1 MKFIYM
7 KLIYFFATGFGSGYL
22 PGIPGTFGSV
32 VGLILTYCL
41 LAFGNLALVVA
52 FFIATLLGWYCSK
65 VIMEKGDQMDPDPS
79 FIVIDE
85 IAGIMLTILLV
96 FFGIHLFSDIDDNFQ
111 GGFSWSNPWQMVAMI
126 NAFWA
131 FRLFDIL
138 KPTPIHQID
147 RKMALSGNPSIQAVG
162 IMLDDL
168 VAAVYAAIIVV
179 PIVIYSA

>member
-1 MKFIYM
+1 MKLIYM
-7 KLIYFFATGFGSGYL
+7 KLIYFIASGFGSGYL
-22 PGIPGTFGSV
+22 PKIPGTFGSL
-32 VGLILTYCL
+32 VGLVLTSCL
-41 LAFGNLALVVA
+41 LMLGNGALIIA
-52 FFIATLLGWYCSK
+52 FFIATILGWYCSK
-65 VIMEKGDQMDPDPS
+65 IIMAQGDQVDPDPS

-85 IAGIMLTILLV
+85 IAGMMLTVLLI
-96 FFGIHLFSDIDDNFQ
+96 FFGIHLFSGVDDNFR
-111 GGFSWSNPWQMVAMI
+111 GEFSWSNPWQMVAMI

-147 RKMALSGNPSIQAVG
+147 HKMGISGDPTLQAIG